1 MIILATVA
9 INALFGSNGLITRAQ
24 QAKEM
29 AEIAQ
34 VQEQLE
40 LAKMEAYL
48 DGNGK
53 ITADSYFEQLEEA
66 GIIVDKE
73 KDVVDNGD
81 GTYEVTTEGG
91 EIFEVTITED
101 GNIEIEYVGKGENIG
116 PRIREIKITNKT
128 TNSVTIEVDARNA
141 EDADYTYS
149 YKKVGEEEWKEVET
163 SKSNTCTIENLEA
176 QASYTIKV
184 KVETKNG
191 VAEKETSTTIGE
203 LPEGTITF
211 GQVEWVGDG
220 TASVVINTSEEGYQ
234 LQYQKNGIEGQWTT
248 IGSGEKI
255 TGLVHNDTVYGRLFD
270 GTNGTKDE
278 ASVSI
283 KDEVDPVVTVSP
295 GGTTTNSI
303 TVSVSAID
311 NESGMKDNPTYNYY
325 IKKISEDDSSYALKG
340 NTLTE
345 TSYTFTGLTQ
355 ETSYDVKVEVTGD
368 KAGRTGAGVLGNQVT
383 TKVGGA
389 DGGLVTGNI
398 LASSPTWSGGTAS
411 ITLTTDTGM
420 QIQYQVNGI
429 TEGSWTT
436 ASTGVTV
443 SGLHHN
449 DTVYARLF
457 DGVNAGDYGSVSII
471 DNTPPSVDISTSNLT
486 YNSVTLNVTASDS
499 ESGLATSGTYTYYL
513 DNEQKASNTTNSYT
527 YMDLTGGISYT
538 LKVVVK
544 DNAGKTTE
552 KSTTITTEKEIILEN
567 TSYVGYYA
575 DVDGNGSVD
584 GVIYADLA
592 IGGSGIWNLV
602 ENSTYD
608 RTGTYTI
615 PKGSNFKKY
624 EISKKNYTDDF
635 GTKDVIKLS
644 NTSGNERF
652 YIMALE
658 DVDSSYH
665 HWYNAATGNMSDYTT
680 ATSTSFGRGKQNT
693 IKMIAKWNSSSYGE
707 QNSGSHADVWGLST
721 VQSKINTDPA
731 WYVPSREEWAAFG
744 GELGITKTNYA
755 NKGLMRDYW
764 SSSQGTTSFVW
775 GIQLRSGYIY
785 YSDVVNSMYVRLGTT
800 F

>member
-34 VQEQLE
+34 VQEQME

-53 ITADSYFEQLEEA
+53 ITADSYFDQLEEA
-66 GIIVDKE
+66 GVIVDKE
-73 KDVVDNGD
+73 TDVVDNGD

-101 GNIEIEYVGKGENIG
+101 GDIEIDYIGKGENIG

-128 TNSVTIEVDARNA
+128 TNSVTVEVDARNA
-141 EDADYTYS
+141 EDADYTYT
-149 YKKVGEEEWKEVET
+149 YKKVGESEWKEAGA
-163 SKSNTCTIENLEA
+163 SKNNTCTIENLEA

-191 VAEKETSTTIGE
+191 VAEKEISTTIGE

-211 GQVEWVGDG
+211 GEVEWVGDG
-220 TASVVINTSEEGYQ
+220 TASVAINTSETSYQ

-270 GTNGTKDE
+270 GVNETKDE

-283 KDEVDPVVTVSP
+283 QDGTDPVVTVSP

-303 TVSVSAID
+303 TVSVSAVD

-325 IKKISEDDSSYALKG
+325 IKKTSEDDSSYALKG

-355 ETSYDVKVEVTGD
+355 ETSYDVKVEVVGD
-368 KAGRTGAGVLGNQVT
+368 KAGRKGTGTLANQTT

-389 DGGLVTGNI
+389 TGDLTTGNI
-398 LASSPTWSGGTAS
+398 VASTPTWSGGTAS
-411 ITLTTDTGM
+411 ITLTTTTGM

-436 ASTGVTV
+436 VSTGATV
-443 SGLHHN
+443 NGLHHN
-449 DTVYARLF
+449 DTVYARLY
-457 DGVNAGDYGSVSII
+457 DGTNTGDYGSVSII
-471 DNTPPSVDISTSNLT
+471 DNIAPTVSNITVGTITETSIQ
-486 YNSVTLNVTASDS
+486 VTVTASDGQ
-499 ESGLATSGTYTYYL
+499 SGLAESETYTYYL
-513 DNEQKASNTTNSYT
+513 ENEQKASNTTSSYT
-527 YMDLTGGISYT
+527 YTGLTANTSYT

-552 KSTTITTEKEIILEN
+552 KSTTIKTAAKLASEVLKEGDYVNYIDGKGITRKCVVLYDSN
-567 TSYVGYYA
+567 TSYGIDLITMDIVESVTVGKNDPTVTGDTDIDRTINSYNGLIEMLNAKSNAYNNSEYSDRA
-575 DVDGNGSVD
+575 RCVGTIPDDPDYDGASMYTREDEWFSDYNGKLKGEDENYKIDYEQMQKLGILVIPNKFYWVSGRNESSESTRSYFLIRYVHPDGHLNTASMCSFGRNGVDIMGTSGEVSGLRPIFHLKSEIKV
-584 GVIYADLA
+584 
-592 IGGSGIWNLV
+592 IGGSGK
-602 ENSTYD
+602 EEE
-608 RTGTYTI
+608 
-615 PKGSNFKKY
+615 P
-624 EISKKNYTDDF
+624 
-635 GTKDVIKLS
+635 
-644 NTSGNERF
+644 
-652 YIMALE
+652 YI
-658 DVDSSYH
+658 
-665 HWYNAATGNMSDYTT
+665 
-680 ATSTSFGRGKQNT
+680 
-693 IKMIAKWNSSSYGE
+693 
-707 QNSGSHADVWGLST
+707 
-721 VQSKINTDPA
+721 
-731 WYVPSREEWAAFG
+731 
-744 GELGITKTNYA
+744 
-755 NKGLMRDYW
+755 
-764 SSSQGTTSFVW
+764 
-775 GIQLRSGYIY
+775 
-785 YSDVVNSMYVRLGTT
+785 LGT
-800 F
+800 